1 MKEQVDRKNILWM
14 IIFRGLIVTLL
25 LLLALIIEYSASF
38 SFSFIPFIEII
49 LAAYLL
55 SAAYFL
61 FYFWGRFL
69 AVQGYVQVLG
79 DLLLITALVYATG
92 GTASSAYF
100 LYVFPI
106 MGAGLV
112 LSNRAS
118 YLTASLAAILFGGLV
133 DMMYLGLVPVAGG
146 SPAGGNARMLTF
158 EQISG
163 GI

>member
-92 GTASSAYF
+92 DRLAKFTLVKFRHSPGPYLQKSS
-100 LYVFPI
+100 LDP
-106 MGAGLV
+106 
-112 LSNRAS
+112 
-118 YLTASLAAILFGGLV
+118 SL
-133 DMMYLGLVPVAGG
+133 PVR
-146 SPAGGNARMLTF
+146 S
-158 EQISG
+158 
-163 GI
+163 